1 VDTGWNKVVMQAI
14 SKLWPES
21 QGSLSSAHVWHYL
34 TSHGQFPPPQG
45 MHAVLTWLQEQ
56 RLIQGVA
63 GIAPQPV
70 AQHGALLITWVSPKL
85 SKRAA

>member
-14 SKLWPES
+14 TKLWPES

-45 MHAVLTWLQEQ
+45 MHTVLTWLQEQ

-63 GIAPQPV
+63 GIAPQSV

-85 SKRAA
+85 TKRAA

>member
-1 VDTGWNKVVMQAI
+1 MQAI
-14 SKLWPES
+14 GKLWPES
-21 QGSLSSAHVWHYL
+21 QGSLSSAHVWQYL
-34 TSHGQFPPPQG
+34 INHGQFPPPQG

-85 SKRAA
+85 TKRAA